1 MYHHDVLISHIC
13 VVRNLL
19 KSLHILYLYFYRSEE
34 ESHHE
39 ETGDEISEVD
49 EEVHLSE
56 YELLRKKWIE
66 ENKRQFEEHFE
77 NIKNKICLA
86 DFHELSTL

>member
-1 MYHHDVLISHIC
+1 MF
-13 VVRNLL
+13 

-49 EEVHLSE
+49 EVDEEVHLSE
-56 YELLRKKWIE
+56 YELLRKKRIE
-66 ENKRQFEEHFE
+66 ENKRRFEQHFE
-77 NIKNKICLA
+77 NIKNKATKVCLA
-86 DFHELSTL
+86 DFHELSAL